1 VWVNGDVDVRF
12 QVTQHDRGRDIDAL
26 AIPADG
32 ENPETLPI
40 SNRRMTDGAYE
51 STLSIG
57 NGSPKHAVFVRIDQ
71 GAGAVQIR
79 QLNATN

>member
-1 VWVNGDVDVRF
+1 
-12 QVTQHDRGRDIDAL
+12 
-26 AIPADG
+26 
-32 ENPETLPI
+32 
-40 SNRRMTDGAYE
+40 MTDGAYE